1 MIWGYYK
8 KTETSQYTTLHLP
21 LESYPHALV
30 TGSSGSG
37 RSYALLYLLGM
48 LLQESDDIEVY
59 ILDFKNSEDFEFL
72 SGYKHY
78 FKGDECYEGVMEYY
92 EKFAERRRKRNSKK
106 RMLLLYDE
114 FPSSL
119 NYFGGI
125 DKRDKTKKATDI
137 SNAVAEILM
146 LGRGINCGVWI
157 VTQRADASLFAN
169 GSRDSFMVFLGL
181 GRMSKEQKGMI
192 FAGEEVP
199 NRVYQRGE
207 GCILA
212 DGYPL
217 YEVKIPVIGDIV
229 DWKKH
234 IKQSL
239 GVQ

>member
-8 KTETSQYTTLHLP
+8 KTETSRYTALHLP
-21 LESYPHALV
+21 LVSHPHALV

-37 RSYALLYLLGM
+37 KSYALLYLIGM
-48 LLQESDDIEVY
+48 LLQESEDIELY

-78 FKGDECYEGVMEYY
+78 FKSDECYEGVMEYY
-92 EKFAERRRKRNSKK
+92 EKFTERRRNRNSKK
-106 RMLLLYDE
+106 RMLLIYDE
-114 FPSSL
+114 YPSSL
-119 NYFGGI
+119 SYFGGI

-137 SNAVAEILM
+137 SSAVAEILM

-212 DGYPL
+212 DGHPL